1 MRQSI
6 LLFTILFSGFCFS
19 QNTGSIMGIVLDEEF
34 NNNPLIHANVSIKGT
49 TQESSSD
56 TNGIFYFNNLEEGN
70 YTLVF
75 SFTGYETKE
84 YTVQIVSDKQIDVSA
99 SLIASTISFDDL
111 ALLSATAKQ
120 DGKSSI
126 VLNN

>member
-1 MRQSI
+1 
-6 LLFTILFSGFCFS
+6 
-19 QNTGSIMGIVLDEEF
+19 MGIVLDEEF
-34 NNNPLIHANVSIKGT
+34 NNNPLIHAYVSIKGT

-56 TNGIFYFNNLEEGN
+56 TNGIFYFNNLEEGK

-84 YTVQIVSDKQIDVSA
+84 YNVQIVSDKQIDVST
-99 SLIASTISFDDL
+99 SLVASTISLDDL
-111 ALLSATAKQ
+111 ALSSATAKQ
-120 DGKSSI
+120 EGKSSI